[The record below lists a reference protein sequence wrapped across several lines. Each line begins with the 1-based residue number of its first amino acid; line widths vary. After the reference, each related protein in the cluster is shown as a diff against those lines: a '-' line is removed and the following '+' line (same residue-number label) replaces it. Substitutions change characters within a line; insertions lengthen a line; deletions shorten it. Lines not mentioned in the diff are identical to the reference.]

1 VADWR
6 DSSYPWIGFIA
17 SPLAAIASFV
27 IAYFVD
33 PLNFGEHDPL
43 AAIPAF
49 LLAVVVLMI
58 GQNVA
63 AYRELERMA
72 GSTRET
78 RELVRTHLDVTKVG
92 SPEEGIRYVASRL
105 PLLQEARNTSFNVHG
120 YTERANDM
128 FYDTEPYGE
137 LSNAIAK
144 WSGRRVRW
152 RDVGDEF
159 AVERLR
165 RISSVSRANGHA
177 SHHQYKLIAKREPQI
192 NFVVLGYLD
201 GTSEV
206 LFNWDF
212 RSLSQDPVV
221 LLSRD
226 RDIVNMFTVQFE
238 HLWIRAETDDKNLVG
253 S

>member
-1 VADWR
+1 MLSWR
-6 DSSYPWIGFIA
+6 NSAYPWIGFIA
-17 SPLAAIASFV
+17 GPLAAIASFV
-27 IAYFVD
+27 IAYFID

-63 AYRELERMA
+63 AYREIEQIA

-78 RELVRTHLDVTKVG
+78 SELVRNYLHVTKIG
-92 SPEEGIRYVASRL
+92 STEEGIRYVASRL
-105 PLLQEARNTSFNVHG
+105 SLLHEARNTSFNVHG

-128 FYDTEPYGE
+128 FYDTEPYDR
-137 LSNAIAK
+137 LSDAIAK
-144 WSGRRVRW
+144 WAGRGVRW

-159 AVERLR
+159 AIERLR
-165 RISSVSRANGHA
+165 RISNASRTGGRT
-177 SHHQYKLIAKREPQI
+177 SHHQYKLITEREPQI
-192 NFVVLGYLD
+192 NFVILGYPD
-201 GTSEV
+201 GISEV

-212 RSLSQDPVV
+212 RSMSQDPVV

-238 HLWIRAETDDKNLVG
+238 HLWIRAESDKNAVG
-253 S
+253 